1 MTATDLR
8 LEDLPAW
15 MRPRRRT
22 IDWGLLIVLVFCV
35 LAAGP
40 LVVRH
45 GIPASTEAEMIELR
59 SVEVARLVR
68 SGVLFSR
75 WGPDLNYGLG
85 SPLFNYL
92 APLPHYLPGYH
103 QVITDTS
110 PADSINLFLALSIV
124 AAGSGMYL
132 FAGQRWGAAAGIVA
146 ALVYT
151 FSPPIILALPY
162 LKGDLGA
169 LMVLGVLPWALWAFD
184 HLYLYPQRHYL
195 LIAAGLLSAMILSDT
210 RAAFLGLFVLATS
223 IVSLRRQPGTYRY
236 VVDALFAAT
245 LLTAF
250 FWLPALAERQDIRWQ
265 AAQPDLWAGALSPGE
280 LLSGIPR
287 ASPPTLN
294 PIPYRSIGIGTWS
307 LALVGVAALLA
318 RRKPLP
324 ADVALF
330 LALGL
335 GLLAISTPA
344 FYRLWP
350 SADLFLPLLPYH
362 AVLLAVF
369 CLSVVAAQAVCE
381 LDWLGRRWR
390 PIGLA
395 VLGLVAPLLSFPA
408 LNLVPAATLTDTP
421 DYLTSLQ
428 NELRGYHTGTFQ
440 DGLLL
445 PGTAPT
451 LPAPLPN
458 LLKDMQEQTFDR
470 ISRRSFSAEA
480 QVNPVE
486 HSPLYNR
493 YIFDLSQPTSLEF
506 NVLYFPGWS
515 ANIDGKP
522 WEVQP
527 TETGLLRAR
536 IPQLSGELVVLFE
549 GTATR
554 SLSWALV
561 VAGCAALLL
570 TLRRIRP
577 MSEQDGSPPRLA
589 RPEIVGLGVALF
601 VYGAA
606 FLVISQ
612 RPELRPAA
620 GGQSLPGSAP
630 FVFKSGVDLAG
641 YTLASKT
648 VRPGE
653 EVSLT
658 LFWRAEQ
665 PLSENYQSEVV
676 LWDRATG
683 RQLTAEAHRYPG
695 EIPTLRWLPGSLVRD
710 EFVLTVPPGTPPG
723 DYAIRAAIRP
733 CDSLTPLPCPIPHK
747 PGIENDADA
756 GALPER
762 VQVSSP

>member
-1 MTATDLR
+1 MIATDLR

-22 IDWGLLIVLVFCV
+22 MDWGLLIVLVFCA

-45 GIPASTEAEMIELR
+45 GIPFSTEAEMVELR

-68 SGVLFSR
+68 AGVLFSR

-132 FAGQRWGAAAGIVA
+132 FTAQRWGAPGGVVG
-146 ALVYT
+146 ALAYL

-169 LMVLGVLPWALWAFD
+169 LMALGILPWVLWAFD
-184 HLYLYPQRHYL
+184 HLYLYPQRRNL
-195 LIAAGLLSAMILSDT
+195 LLAVGSLSAMLLSDT
-210 RAAFLGLFVLATS
+210 RVALLGLFILATS
-223 IVSLRRQPGTYRY
+223 IVSLRRQPGTYRH

-265 AAQPDLWAGALSPGE
+265 ATQPDTWAGAISPGE
-280 LLSGIPR
+280 LLGGIPY

-294 PIPYRSIGIGTWS
+294 PLPYRAIGVGTWA
-307 LALVGVAALLA
+307 LALVGIALLLA
-318 RRKPLP
+318 RRKSLP
-324 ADVALF
+324 VDVALF

-335 GLLAISTPA
+335 VLLALSTPP
-344 FYRLWP
+344 FYRLWSP
-350 SADLFLPLLPYH
+350 TDLFLPLLPYH

-369 CLSVVAAQAVCE
+369 CLSVVAAQAACG
-381 LDWLGRRWR
+381 LDWLRRRWR

-395 VLGLVAPLLSFPA
+395 VLGLVSPLIA
-408 LNLVPAATLTDTP
+408 LPTLHLALATALTDTP
-421 DYLTSLQ
+421 DYLASLQ
-428 NELRGYHTGTFQ
+428 NELRGYHTGTFR

-458 LLKDMQEQTFDR
+458 LLRDMQEQTFDR

-480 QVNPVE
+480 QINPVE

-515 ANIDGKP
+515 ATIDGKP

-527 TETGLLRAR
+527 TEAGLLRVR

-549 GTATR
+549 GTVTR
-554 SLSWALV
+554 NLSWALV
-561 VAGCAALLL
+561 VAGCAAMLLM
-570 TLRRIRP
+570 LRRIHP
-577 MSEQDGSPPRLA
+577 ISEQDGSPPRLA
-589 RPEIVGLGVALF
+589 HPEIVGLGVALT
-601 VYGAA
+601 VYAA
-606 FLVISQ
+606 VFLVISQ
-612 RPELRPAA
+612 RPGLLSAS

-630 FVFKSGVDLAG
+630 FVLKSGVALAG
-641 YTLASKT
+641 YTLAPET
-648 VRPGE
+648 ARPGE
-653 EVSLT
+653 EVRLT

-665 PLSENYQSEVV
+665 PLSENYQSEVA
-676 LWDRATG
+676 LWDSATG
-683 RQLTAEAHRYPG
+683 QQLAAAAHRHPG
-695 EIPTLRWLPGSLVRD
+695 KIPTLRWLPGTLVRD

-723 DYAIRAAIRP
+723 NYAIQAAIRP
-733 CDSLTPLPCPIPHK
+733 CDSLTPLPCPIPRR
-747 PGIENDADA
+747 PGIENDSDA
-756 GALPER
+756 GTLPER